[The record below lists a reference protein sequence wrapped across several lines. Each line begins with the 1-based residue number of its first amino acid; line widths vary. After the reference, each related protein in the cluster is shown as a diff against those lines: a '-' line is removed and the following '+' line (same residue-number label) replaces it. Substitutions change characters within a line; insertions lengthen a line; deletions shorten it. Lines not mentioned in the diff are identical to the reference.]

1 MAVAA
6 TRRLGQIAAE
16 ILGYKPRPDGSM
28 QDRYRPNT
36 PGIRPTKEQLEP
48 GVTADS
54 ESVTITDR
62 NYQVTFYL
70 YFARS
75 GGMVFNGVRI
85 KGDVDNDNVN
95 KVIVAW
101 NIPRIFDEYDKKLK
115 FLRENPGF
123 RTPLFQK
130 TPQKRVYASEVE

>member
-1 MAVAA
+1 M
-6 TRRLGQIAAE
+6 
-16 ILGYKPRPDGSM
+16 
-28 QDRYRPNT
+28 
-36 PGIRPTKEQLEP
+36 
-48 GVTADS
+48 TADS

-62 NYQVTFYL
+62 NYQITFYL

-85 KGDVDNDNVN
+85 KGWPDNDNVW
-95 KVIVAW
+95 KVLDQWAIQ
-101 NIPRIFDEYDKKLK
+101 KLK
-115 FLRENPGF
+115 DAYNDKVAFLTEQPGF